1 MKLAI
6 DERILAENNL
16 TLNEYLVLLL
26 NAKEGDVHECIASL
40 IAKGWGGQDLFDD
53 SKIVLSDNAKE
64 LVFNVLVDSDKLVE
78 DKQDDF
84 EALAEKLKAV
94 FPEGRKAGTTYSW
107 RGSTAEVARKL
118 KNLVVKYGCKFTHE
132 EAIEATK
139 AYVASFNGDYK
150 YMKVLK
156 YFLLKTPRNNNGD
169 VEIESSFMDY
179 LENKKAA
186 REAVERNNGN
196 WAVDLA

>member
-1 MKLAI
+1 MRWSI
-6 DERILAENNL
+6 DEKVLAENNL
-16 TLNEYLVLLL
+16 TLNEYLFLLF
-26 NAKEGDVHECIASL
+26 NARGGDVHECITSL
-40 IAKGWGGQDLFDD
+40 VSKGWGGEDLFDD
-53 SKIVLSDNAKE
+53 TKVVLSDKARENA
-64 LVFNVLVDSDKLVE
+64 LNILVDSDKLVE

-84 EALAEKLKAV
+84 EALAEKLKEI

-118 KNLVVKYGCKFTHE
+118 KNLVVKYGCRFTHE

-150 YMKVLK
+150 YMKLLK

-169 VEIESSFMDY
+169 VEIESDFMAY
-179 LENKKAA
+179 LENKGAA
-186 REAVERNNGN
+186 EEHNGN

>member
-6 DERILAENNL
+6 DEKILAKNNL
-16 TLNEYLVLLL
+16 TLNEYLFLLF
-26 NAKEGDVHECIASL
+26 NARGGDVHECITSL
-40 IAKGWGGQDLFDD
+40 IAKGWAGTDLFDD
-53 SKIVLSDNAKE
+53 TKIVLSDNTKGK
-64 LVFNVLVDSDKLVE
+64 VFDVLVDSDKLVE
-78 DKQDDF
+78 DRQD
-84 EALAEKLKAV
+84 ELLALANELKEI

-107 RGSTAEVARKL
+107 RGSSAEIAKKL
-118 KNLVVKYGCKFTHE
+118 KNLIVKYGCTFTRE

-150 YMKVLK
+150 YMKLLK

-169 VEIESSFMDY
+169 VEVESDFMAY
-179 LENKKAA
+179 LENKGAA
-186 REAVERNNGN
+186 EEHNGN

>member
-1 MKLAI
+1 MRWSI
-6 DERILAENNL
+6 DEKVLAENNL
-16 TLNEYLVLLL
+16 TLNEYLFLLF
-26 NAKEGDVHECIASL
+26 NARGGDVHECVTSL
-40 IAKGWGGQDLFDD
+40 VSKGWGGEDLFDD
-53 SKIVLSDNAKE
+53 TKVVLSDKARENA
-64 LVFNVLVDSDKLVE
+64 LNILVDSDKLVE

-84 EALAEKLKAV
+84 KALAEKLKEI

-118 KNLVVKYGCKFTHE
+118 KNLVVKYGCRFTHE

-150 YMKVLK
+150 YMKLLK

-169 VEIESSFMDY
+169 VEIESDFMAY
-179 LENKKAA
+179 LENKGAA
-186 REAVERNNGN
+186 EEHNGN

>member
-6 DERILAENNL
+6 NEKILAENNL
-16 TLNEYLVLLL
+16 TLNEYLFLLF
-26 NAKEGDVHECIASL
+26 NAKGGDVHECIASL
-40 IAKGWGGQDLFDD
+40 IAKGWAGADLFDD
-53 SKIVLSDNAKE
+53 TKVVLSDNTRGK
-64 LVFNVLVDSDKLVE
+64 VFDVLIDSDKLVE
-78 DKQDDF
+78 DKQDEF
-84 EALAEKLKAV
+84 IALANELKEI

-107 RGSTAEVARKL
+107 RGSTAEIAKKL
-118 KNLVVKYGCKFTHE
+118 KNLVVKYGCTFTRE

-150 YMKVLK
+150 YMKLLK

-169 VEIESSFMDY
+169 VEVESDFMAY
-179 LENKKAA
+179 LENKGAA
-186 REAVERNNGN
+186 EEHNGN